1 MRGGVNT
8 TNNQFVA
15 VVGARRATRAR
26 VGARVHCLE
35 EARLRAGMSSG
46 GLVAWCCDYP
56 WYAAAA
62 VFLVANLLLLVD
74 VGQDIPLLFPLRWLF
89 SGPHR
94 STPEYARLKSK
105 YLVRR

>member
-1 MRGGVNT
+1 MEPREL
-8 TNNQFVA
+8 
-15 VVGARRATRAR
+15 RRSALK
-26 VGARVHCLE
+26 GRVHSLE
-35 EARLRAGMSSG
+35 EARFESGMSS

>member
-1 MRGGVNT
+1 MNRGRDLRFT
-8 TNNQFVA
+8 A
-15 VVGARRATRAR
+15 VWG
-26 VGARVHCLE
+26 CLGE
-35 EARLRAGMSSG
+35 RMSS

-105 YLVRR
+105 YLLRR

>member
-1 MRGGVNT
+1 MNEAATSRFTAVGGVW
-8 TNNQFVA
+8 VE
-15 VVGARRATRAR
+15 R
-26 VGARVHCLE
+26 
-35 EARLRAGMSSG
+35 MSS

-105 YLVRR
+105 YLLRR

>member
-1 MRGGVNT
+1 MGQDIWERVVLGHKRGLLLRSNALSSSAA
-8 TNNQFVA
+8 A
-15 VVGARRATRAR
+15 VSSS
-26 VGARVHCLE
+26 
-35 EARLRAGMSSG
+35 MSS

-62 VFLVANLLLLVD
+62 VFLVVNLLLLID

-105 YLVRR
+105 YLLRR

>member
-1 MRGGVNT
+1 MNRGRDLALHSSLGVL
-8 TNNQFVA
+8 
-15 VVGARRATRAR
+15 GRER
-26 VGARVHCLE
+26 
-35 EARLRAGMSSG
+35 MSS

-105 YLVRR
+105 YLLRR

>member
-1 MRGGVNT
+1 MEI
-8 TNNQFVA
+8 
-15 VVGARRATRAR
+15 ARAL
-26 VGARVHCLE
+26 GQ
-35 EARLRAGMSSG
+35 MSS

-62 VFLVANLLLLVD
+62 VFLVVNLLLLID

-105 YLVRR
+105 YLLRR